1 MKVIKKIAVFLVFS
15 SAIVPFLCSA
25 SDSSLEEAKYSLYSN
40 YVQGNEFNVDNTSVS
55 LLGVSAWSDTGGDND
70 DILQSAKSIN
80 GYYNCGDNS
89 ASSCI
94 QEIGFGIK
102 NYDRHHGS
110 EYDSHSVDNYDDAGW
125 DDFDMF
131 LFSFDQE
138 VILTG
143 AGYTYKHGSNG
154 EKEMS
159 VIGLNDISMFDNSKS
174 TTWSDVAIA
183 SNVLSSGHFGIA
195 ETAGELYSST
205 FTNLSA
211 AKYWLVGAYNT
222 FFDGSSGSLFDS
234 STDGVGFK
242 LSSLTVGLEEKTTQ
256 PPTQVNEPGA
266 LALMSLGLGLVL
278 YRRKRRV

>member
-1 MKVIKKIAVFLVFS
+1 MKVVKKIAALLVFS
-15 SAIVPFLCSA
+15 SAITPGLCST
-25 SDSSLEEAKYSLYSN
+25 SDSSLEEAKYSLHSN
-40 YVQGNEFNVDNTSVS
+40 YVEGNEFNVGNVSVS
-55 LLGVSAWSDTGGDND
+55 LLGVSAWSDTGGSND
-70 DILQSAKSIN
+70 DILQSAKNIY
-80 GYYNCGDNS
+80 GYYNCGDYS

-94 QEIGFGIK
+94 QEIGYGIE
-102 NYDRHHGS
+102 NYDRVHGS

-131 LFSFDQE
+131 LFTFDQE
-138 VILTG
+138 VVLTG

-154 EKEMS
+154 TREMS
-159 VIGLNDISMFDNSKS
+159 VIGLNDMSMFDNDKS

-195 ETAGELYSST
+195 ETAGDLYSST

-242 LSSLTVGLEEKTTQ
+242 LSSLTVGLEQKTTP
-256 PPTQVNEPGA
+256 PPTEVSEPGA
-266 LALMSLGLGLVL
+266 IALMSLGLGLVL

>member
-1 MKVIKKIAVFLVFS
+1 MKVVKKIATTLVVC
-15 SAIVPFLCSA
+15 SAITPGLCIA

-40 YVQGNEFNVDNTSVS
+40 YVQENEFNVGNTSVS
-55 LLGVSAWSDTGGDND
+55 LLGVSAWSDTGGYND
-70 DILQSAKSIN
+70 DILQKAKSAPA
-80 GYYNCGDNS
+80 YSNCGDNS
-89 ASSCI
+89 AQSCI
-94 QEIGFGIK
+94 QEVGYGFENADVK
-102 NYDRHHGS
+102 HGS
-110 EYDSHSVDNYDDAGW
+110 LYDSHSVDNYDDYGW

-159 VIGLNDISMFDNSKS
+159 IIGLNDISMFDNSKS
-174 TTWSDVAIA
+174 TTWSDVAIP

-222 FFDGSSGSLFDS
+222 FFDGSGSSFDS

-256 PPTQVNEPGA
+256 PPTEVSEPGA
-266 LALMSLGLGLVL
+266 LALMGLGLGLVL

>member
-1 MKVIKKIAVFLVFS
+1 MKVVKKIATFLVVS
-15 SAIVPFLCSA
+15 SAIVPGLCSA

-40 YVQGNEFNVDNTSVS
+40 YVKNNEFNVGNVSVS
-55 LLGVSAWSDTGGDND
+55 LLDVSAWSDTGGSND
-70 DILQSAKSIN
+70 DILQSAKSVI
-80 GYYNCGDNS
+80 GYSNCGNYS
-89 ASSCI
+89 APSCI
-94 QEIGFGIK
+94 QEIGYGME
-102 NYDRHHGS
+102 NYDRNHGT
-110 EYDSHSVDNYDDAGW
+110 EYDSHSVDNYDDKGW

-131 LFSFDQE
+131 LFTFDQE
-138 VILTG
+138 VVLTG

-159 VIGLNDISMFDNSKS
+159 VIGLNDISMFGNNKS
-174 TTWSDVAIA
+174 TTWSDVAVA

-195 ETAGELYSST
+195 ETAGDLYSSN

-222 FFDGSSGSLFDS
+222 FFDGSSSALFDS

-242 LSSLTVGLEEKTTQ
+242 LSSLTIGLEQKMTQ
-256 PPTQVNEPGA
+256 PPTDVDEPGA
-266 LALMSLGLGLVL
+266 LALMGLGLGLVL